1 MVLPQQKNPLG
12 RLKLDSSNM
21 FQSLE
26 TSSGPSPVPFNPTS
40 QPKQM
45 QIQNAPVDHRI
56 QNSEMWIFY
65 RKGLGDMM
73 WVGKDY
79 RVWVWPKVS
88 KYSLLLSCPTSLKP
102 HPPWLNLPQNLIS
115 LSDLPVW
122 CYRNSYHIWE
132 LLASSDFVCKNR
144 KLQSYGWSRFG
155 YQCDLPKDHTGLVS
169 ELISILRSRLLK
181 SKSWWRKFCRRKKLF
196 RDWIWKVEK
205 IK

>member
-26 TSSGPSPVPFNPTS
+26 TLSGSSPVPFNPTS

-65 RKGLGDMM
+65 RKGVGDMM
-73 WVGKDY
+73 WVEKDD

-88 KYSLLLSCPTSLKP
+88 RYSLLLSCPTSLKP

-122 CYRNSYHIWE
+122 PPCLVLPQQLPYLKIASIKRLYMQEQKVTE
-132 LLASSDFVCKNR
+132 LWLIKVRISVWPTQR
-144 KLQSYGWSRFG
+144 SYGTCLWID
-155 YQCDLPKDHTGLVS
+155 QHT
-169 ELISILRSRLLK
+169 
-181 SKSWWRKFCRRKKLF
+181 
-196 RDWIWKVEK
+196 
-205 IK
+205 